1 MASQFTV
8 SAPAVAAPADSGAS
22 MSAADVAVIQ
32 KALFN
37 ALRMVISRPFPDL

>member
-1 MASQFTV
+1 
-8 SAPAVAAPADSGAS
+8 
-22 MSAADVAVIQ
+22 MSAADVADIQ